1 VLQVL
6 GPDAPE
12 VAITSGHLGDVA
24 CSLGLYCAF
33 LRPILDCLLCVEFEY
48 DLTRELW
55 QTHSEIADLLF
66 DVPFCIILLSHRIC
80 RERRFTVTMHASNRR
95 RPAETERT
103 RPCPERIRPGAAE
116 AYKAYKT
123 VLRIREQSDPFA
135 LGLAK
140 VTPSYRPDDR
150 ADKL

>member
-1 VLQVL
+1 
-6 GPDAPE
+6 
-12 VAITSGHLGDVA
+12 
-24 CSLGLYCAF
+24 
-33 LRPILDCLLCVEFEY
+33 
-48 DLTRELW
+48 
-55 QTHSEIADLLF
+55 
-66 DVPFCIILLSHRIC
+66 
-80 RERRFTVTMHASNRR
+80 MHASNRR

-140 VTPSYRPDDR
+140 VTPTDPTIGPISSSGAAEIADVMHSNAAR
-150 ADKL
+150 ALVFAPVQAELERIKN